1 MVIWCIFKGLSFKF
15 ERGKNILISGT
26 SGTHVI
32 IECIWNINHLIGS
45 GKSSI
50 LRVLKKLWQ
59 PLKDMLIQ
67 YYLYIV
73 MGQCSNCNIHL
84 YFIINLLQGMLI
96 SV

>member
-1 MVIWCIFKGLSFKF
+1 MIIWCIFKGLSFKF
-15 ERGKNILISGT
+15 ERGKNILISGI
-26 SGTHVI
+26 SGTHFI
-32 IECIWNINHLIGS
+32 IEWNTNHLIGS

-59 PLKDMLIQ
+59 PLKGILIQ
-67 YYLYIV
+67 QYLYIV
-73 MGQCSNCNIHL
+73 MVQCSNYNIQM

>member
-32 IECIWNINHLIGS
+32 IEWNINHLIGS

-59 PLKDMLIQ
+59 PLKGILIQ
-67 YYLYIV
+67 QYLYIV
-73 MGQCSNCNIHL
+73 MGQSSKYNVHL